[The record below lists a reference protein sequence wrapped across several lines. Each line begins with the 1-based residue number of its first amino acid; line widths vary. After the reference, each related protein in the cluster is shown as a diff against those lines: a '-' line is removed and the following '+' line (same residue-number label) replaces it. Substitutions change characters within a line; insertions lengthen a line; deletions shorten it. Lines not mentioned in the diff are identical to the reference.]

1 MASSN
6 LLRERIHESGY
17 RLAWIAEQ
25 LGISR
30 YSLSNKIDDIT
41 EFKKSEI
48 AMLCMIV
55 YISNVDFAKFFFLQF
70 R

>member
-6 LLRERIHESGY
+6 LLRQRIHESGY

-48 AMLCMIV
+48 AMLCKILN
-55 YISNVDFAKFFFLQF
+55 ISNEEIAKYFF
-70 R
+70 